1 MHLILLIHLHYTAWL
16 FVHNLCTKSAVAV
29 LVVELCDSIFRSLP
43 NFNQPKVQCIH
54 NSFAWLVTNH
64 NKYMKATPILNSFH
78 WLPVRHCCMFNM
90 AMAVCEF
97 LRSGHPSYFSPFLLP
112 YSIYY
117 NTRWGRLDRR
127 ILEVPQ
133 GCLSWHKAIK
143 QFGLCFAFV
152 APTIWHDL
160 PDNVHSDSSVAS
172 FRKKLRLYPFA

>member
-117 NTRWGRLDRR
+117 NTRWGETSQKDPGGSSGLS
-127 ILEVPQ
+127 ILAQSYKAVWSLF
-133 GCLSWHKAIK
+133 CLWCSYYLAW
-143 QFGLCFAFV
+143 FA
-152 APTIWHDL
+152 W
-160 PDNVHSDSSVAS
+160 
-172 FRKKLRLYPFA
+172 